1 MFPQAP
7 TLPALDQSAAAF
19 DWGHPR
25 GLAVV
30 FAPPGGDTP
39 EKLFMEDGRV
49 ESLSELPEGSYLD
62 VAYHPSG
69 TGLAFVI
76 DQDGEHT
83 LVLSDNS
90 GHGPVPLVD
99 PERGTIITS
108 IAFTPDGQRLVWTAQ
123 HSSGITHIHS
133 MDLAVRT
140 EVINDWR
147 GESGEAANLQLP
159 PSGSLMAIDD
169 GSNCADRTATIV
181 YSRNVA
187 RPALP
192 DTRDPTTAV
201 GWLNGS
207 TLLVAV
213 GGCDQPLDLLAV
225 DVTDAVTP
233 LVSDADVAGTRTFT
247 PASSAPTSVPAPPE
261 SPMLETDSTGVG

>member
-1 MFPQAP
+1 M
-7 TLPALDQSAAAF
+7 
-19 DWGHPR
+19 
-25 GLAVV
+25 
-30 FAPPGGDTP
+30 
-39 EKLFMEDGRV
+39 
-49 ESLSELPEGSYLD
+49 
-62 VAYHPSG
+62 
-69 TGLAFVI
+69 I

-169 GSNCADRTATIV
+169 GSDCADRTATIV

-225 DVTDAVTP
+225 DATDAVTP